1 MQTIIPRVIENQ
13 MLALQKSNKVIL
25 LFGTRRVGKTFLM
38 QSIAKKMDGDC
49 LFLNGEDL
57 EVQEIFQRRTEANLK
72 NLTGKT
78 HVLIIDEAQAIPE
91 VGKALKL
98 MVDTQPNLTIY
109 ATGSSALDLLNQSG
123 EPLTGRLHSFHLN
136 SIAQLELGQTMLE
149 ARQCLDER
157 LVYGSYPEIFQL
169 TDNNSKATY
178 LGQLIQSYLLK
189 DILAYSGIRLS
200 DKILSLLRLIAYQ
213 TGSEVSYTELGN
225 QLGMNKATV
234 ENYLDLLS
242 KVFIIYKLPAY
253 STNARKEI
261 TKSAKWYF
269 FDNGIRNAVINDFR
283 PLGLRNDTG
292 VLWES
297 YILSERIKKLRY
309 SGSLAHFYFWR
320 NYQQQEIDCIEF
332 ENGELRAYEIKYSS
346 TKKVKTPSGFMQS
359 YPGVEVQQIDRD
371 NYLEFVT

>member
-1 MQTIIPRVIENQ
+1 MQTIIPRAIENQ
-13 MLALQKSNKVIL
+13 ILALQKSNKVIL

-38 QSIAKKMDGDC
+38 QSLVKKMDGDY
-49 LFLNGEDL
+49 LLINGEDL

-72 NLTGKT
+72 NITGNIRT
-78 HVLIIDEAQAIPE
+78 LIIDEAQAIPE
-91 VGKALKL
+91 VGKAMKL
-98 MVDTQPNLTIY
+98 MVDTQSELTIY

-123 EPLTGRLHSFHLN
+123 EPLTGRLHSFHLYP
-136 SIAQLELGQTMLE
+136 IAQLELGQTLLE
-149 ARQCLDER
+149 ARQGLDDR

-169 TDNNSKATY
+169 TNNNSKSAY

-189 DILAYSGIRLS
+189 DILSFSGIRLS

-213 TGSEVSYTELGN
+213 TGSEVSYAELGN

-234 ENYLDLLS
+234 ESYLDLMS
-242 KVFIIYKLPAY
+242 KVFILYKLPAF

-261 TKSAKWYF
+261 SKSAKWYF

-292 VLWES
+292 ILWES

-309 SGSLAHFYFWR
+309 SGSLTNFYFWR
-320 NYQQQEIDCIEF
+320 NYQQQEIDWIEF
-332 ENGELRAYEIKYSS
+332 ENGELRAFEIKYSS
-346 TKKVKTPSGFMQS
+346 AKKAKTPSGFRHS
-359 YPGVEVQQIDRD
+359 YSGVEVQQIDRD
-371 NYLEFVT
+371 NYLEFIL

>member
-38 QSIAKKMDGDC
+38 QSLAKKMDGDY
-49 LFLNGEDL
+49 LLLNGEDL
-57 EVQEIFQRRTEANLK
+57 EVQGIFQRRTEANLK
-72 NLTGKT
+72 NLTGKSRI
-78 HVLIIDEAQAIPE
+78 LIIDEAQAIPE

-98 MVDTQPNLTIY
+98 MVDTQPDLTIY

-123 EPLTGRLHSFHLN
+123 KPLTGRLHSFHLYP
-136 SIAQLELGQTMLE
+136 IAQLELGQTMLE
-149 ARQCLDER
+149 ARQDLDDR

-169 TDNNSKATY
+169 SDNKLKAAY

-200 DKILSLLRLIAYQ
+200 DKILSLLRLVAYQ
-213 TGSEVSYTELGN
+213 AGSEVSYTELGN
-225 QLGMNKATV
+225 QLGLNKATV
-234 ENYLDLLS
+234 ESYLDLLS

-346 TKKVKTPSGFMQS
+346 SKKVKTPSGFMQS

-371 NYLEFVT
+371 NYLEFVH